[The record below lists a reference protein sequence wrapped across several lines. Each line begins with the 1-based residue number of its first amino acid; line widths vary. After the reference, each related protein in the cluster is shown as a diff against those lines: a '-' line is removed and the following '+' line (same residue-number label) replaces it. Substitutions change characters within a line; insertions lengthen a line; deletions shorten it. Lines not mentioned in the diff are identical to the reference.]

1 MNNMTRAR
9 VRTYSAVDRDIEMLD
24 AIAAYHG
31 FSKSSMITSLVRKE
45 FWRVFP
51 AGTSDI
57 KPDDGA
63 AVANVETTRSR
74 APRKERKS
82 K

>member
-1 MNNMTRAR
+1 MTRAR

-51 AGTSDI
+51 AGTGDI

-63 AVANVETTRSR
+63 AVANVETARSR

-82 K
+82 S

>member
-1 MNNMTRAR
+1 MTRAR

-51 AGTSDI
+51 AGTGDI

-63 AVANVETTRSR
+63 AVTNVETARSR

-82 K
+82 Q